1 MIFIAW
7 NKNFESLM
15 VGNRDITTLV
25 NNSLFINNN

>member
-1 MIFIAW
+1 MVFIAW

-15 VGNRDITTLV
+15 VGNSGITTLV